1 MKILIVGAGI
11 SGASVARILAE
22 KGHFVTVIEQ
32 RDHIGGNCYDY
43 FDHDG
48 ICIHK
53 YGTHIFHTDNHVV
66 WNFVSR
72 FTQWYPYQH
81 KVLGLIDGMEVPI
94 PFNLNSIDQ
103 IFPKFMAEKLT
114 KKVDR

>member
-48 ICIHK
+48 FASISMEHTFFIQIIMWF
-53 YGTHIFHTDNHVV
+53 GTLLA
-66 WNFVSR
+66 VSPNGIR
-72 FTQWYPYQH
+72 T
-81 KVLGLIDGMEVPI
+81 
-94 PFNLNSIDQ
+94 NT
-103 IFPKFMAEKLT
+103 KF
-114 KKVDR
+114 

>member
-53 YGTHIFHTDNHVV
+53 V
-66 WNFVSR
+66 WNTHFSYR
-72 FTQWYPYQH
+72 
-81 KVLGLIDGMEVPI
+81 
-94 PFNLNSIDQ
+94 
-103 IFPKFMAEKLT
+103 
-114 KKVDR
+114 